1 MKKQI
6 LLGLLAVGMLAA
18 CGNDDSLNENGNSVL
33 DIAEGQPAFINV
45 AIAMPSEPQTRA
57 NDDFND
63 GDATE
68 YAVNSGK
75 LVLFKGASESAAKLI
90 SSYDINPMVAF
101 SDDTDPQVTQSS
113 KPYVQEIT
121 SPSLGST
128 DKLYAYVILNY
139 SGNATGIDFSKDQ
152 TFSDFSQKVLKAI
165 GIKDAEATGFGST
178 ISDGGLVMTSVPL
191 STAAGGSSDPST
203 GTIQTLTEINKK
215 YIYKTKEDAEKS
227 TNSACIFVER
237 AAAKVTVTFTPTTV
251 DGSTMKAALV
261 GWSLGNVNSSATGY
275 YNTRQVLTDWSAY
288 KNEQNS
294 VSSTKYRF
302 VSVNALAPAVPA
314 SHAHQSD
321 LYRTYFGKDVNYS
334 GTATLANSKIAA
346 DKYGFASGSSA
357 FTYEN
362 TFDADNQF
370 FGNTTFVG
378 FKVKL
383 NDGATFYKIGAQIY
397 ATQSDVETQLGKM
410 ALDADASTI
419 NGLTAAFE
427 AAIAADLSNA
437 SSTIIAA
444 DASVTPSSTITYK
457 LTPVAALDAT
467 TPINATT
474 GVLNY
479 KVTLSITNIKVD
491 GAAASSDVETALEAF
506 STYTAITGYTLPDTK
521 KEAAAYGYADGYAYY
536 AVRIA
541 HFGDFETPWSAPN
554 SAYNDYLKIYP
565 TTGVSLHDTP
575 IVYGASRA
583 AAWLGRWGVVRNNWY
598 QITADKIVGIG
609 SPVPVDYSGTT
620 SGTPGGTPDDNPEVY
635 YIAAHIHILPWV
647 IREQHEDLK

>member
-6 LLGLLAVGMLAA
+6 LFGLLAVGMLAA
-18 CGNDDSLNENGNSVL
+18 CSNDDSLSENGNSVL

-45 AIAMPSEPQTRA
+45 AIAMPSEPQSRA

-68 YAVNSGK
+68 YAVKSGK
-75 LVLFKGASESAAKLI
+75 LVLFKGASESAATLI

-128 DKLYAYVILNY
+128 DKLYAYVILNNVD
-139 SGNATGIDFSKDQ
+139 NATNL
-152 TFSDFSQKVLKAI
+152 TFAPGTTFANFSQTVLKAI

-191 STAAGGSSDPST
+191 STAAGGNSDPST
-203 GTIQTLTEINKK
+203 GTIQTLTEIDKK

-294 VSSTKYRF
+294 VSTTKYRF
-302 VSVNALAPAVPA
+302 VSANALAPTVPA
-314 SHAHQSD
+314 SQAHQSD
-321 LYRTYFGKDVNYS
+321 LYRTYFGKDVNYTS
-334 GTATLANSKIAA
+334 TATLANYKIAA

-427 AAIAADLSNA
+427 AAIATDLGDA

-479 KVTLSITNIKVD
+479 AVTLSITDIKVN
-491 GAAASSDVETALEAF
+491 GAAASTAVKTALEAF
-506 STYTAITGYTLPDTK
+506 STYTAITGYTLADTK

-554 SAYNDYLKIYP
+554 SAYNDYKKIYP
-565 TTGVSLHDTP
+565 TSGASLHDTP
-575 IVYGASRA
+575 IVYGTTRA

-620 SGTPGGTPDDNPEVY
+620 AGTPGGTPDDNPEVY